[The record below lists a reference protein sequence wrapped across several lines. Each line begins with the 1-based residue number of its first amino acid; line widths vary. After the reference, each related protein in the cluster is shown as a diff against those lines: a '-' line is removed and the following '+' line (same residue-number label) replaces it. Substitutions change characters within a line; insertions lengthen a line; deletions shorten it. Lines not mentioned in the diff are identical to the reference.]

1 MANYLLDQETY
12 DTLRENLRSLEIKEA
27 ENKQLISETKKI
39 LDNAIVIQKEDDTVN
54 IGDIVEIIYDQDYA
68 SPELIRIVAIPMG
81 NIDGIVEAS
90 IGSEVGSQLIGKR
103 IGEPIQLKNGMTIT
117 VRSKL
122 NQEPKQ
128 TR

>member
-68 SPELIRIVAIPMG
+68 NPELIRIVAIPMG